1 MSIDVG
7 FTFKINGQEFKVIRI
22 DKKKY
27 PRTRYVHVR
36 EY

>member
-7 FTFKINGQEFKVIRI
+7 LTFKINGQEFKVIRI
-22 DKKKY
+22 DKKKF
-27 PRTRYVHVR
+27 PRIRYVYVR